1 MSDATTAWL
10 ENGSHLPP
18 PLRDFHDQKDLFK
31 AVHEIINLQGNDI
44 AQKVDWVTGQVYV
57 IDVFLRFM
65 ARRGYTLQRSRAR
78 VPFRDLDQDIRTARE
93 ARDAAASKLLAEWIS
108 QSHPKQ
114 HNDGGAD
121 AR

>member
-1 MSDATTAWL
+1 MRDTTTAWL

-31 AVHEIINLQGNDI
+31 AVHEIINLKGNDI

-93 ARDAAASKLLAEWIS
+93 ARDAAARKLLAEWIG

-114 HNDGGAD
+114 HNDGGAVYG
-121 AR
+121 

>member
-1 MSDATTAWL
+1 MHDATTAWL

-31 AVHEIINLQGNDI
+31 AMHEIINLQGNDI

-65 ARRGYTLQRSRAR
+65 GRRGYTLQRSRAR

-93 ARDAAASKLLAEWIS
+93 ARDAAASKVLAEWLS
-108 QSHPKQ
+108 PAHPDHK
-114 HNDGGAD
+114 DGGAN
-121 AR
+121 A